1 MSECSMS
8 IDNKRKISADCLTV
22 NPVEARLDVSS
33 LCQLNCVLCPVAQ
46 RKGRSFVGRGLLPV
60 ADFIEFIDNNPTIKM
75 IEIGNSGE
83 VFLNPDLPAILKYAN
98 DKGVTI
104 RIAEGAN
111 LNDAADEALEALV
124 KYSVSLLRVSLD
136 GATQE
141 TYQIYRVGGNLKKAL
156 KNIQRIN
163 DYKKRYR
170 SKWPQLIL
178 QFIPFGHNE
187 HEIKKIAVMARAL
200 GMDIYFKLNVFE
212 GYHPL
217 RDHAVL
223 TEILGY
229 SDKDSYLKKTGELY
243 MRDICLQLWR
253 APQVNWDGRLLGCS
267 ANSSVNYAE
276 YALGRAFAEQINNDH
291 IQYARKM
298 LMGIAP
304 ARADIPCVH
313 CDSFADY
320 KKYNRWFTPAEIREA
335 MDRCPPQRLDNNE
348 Q

>member
-8 IDNKRKISADCLTV
+8 IDNKGRISADCLKV

-33 LCQLNCVLCPVAQ
+33 LCQLDCVLCPVAQ
-46 RKGRSFVGRGLLPV
+46 RKGRSFVGRGFLPA
-60 ADFIEFIDNNPTIKM
+60 ADFVEFIDSNPTVKM

-83 VFLNPDLPAILKYAN
+83 VFLNPDLPAILKYAC

-111 LNDAADEALEALV
+111 LNDATDEALEALV
-124 KYSVSLLRVSLD
+124 KYGVSLLRVSLD

-141 TYQIYRVGGNLKKAL
+141 TYQIYRVGGDLKKAL
-156 KNIQRIN
+156 KNVQRIN
-163 DYKKRYR
+163 DYKKQYKT
-170 SKWPQLIL
+170 KWPQLIL

-187 HEIKKIAVMARAL
+187 HEIKKIVVMARAL

-223 TEILGY
+223 TEMLGY
-229 SDKDSYLKKTGELY
+229 SDKDSYLKKTGEIY

-276 YALGRAFAEQINNDH
+276 YALGRTFAEQINNDH

-304 ARADIPCVH
+304 ARADIPCVR

-335 MDRCPPQRLDNNE
+335 MDRRPPQRLDNNE
-348 Q
+348 P